1 MTMEILRNLF
11 RRASAEELM
20 QRELDE
26 ARRSL
31 LEALSTRDHAEAS
44 VAYHENRIGRLRQ
57 MLAQEPA
64 FITVGGTE

>member
-11 RRASAEELM
+11 RRASADELM

-31 LEALSTRDHAEAS
+31 LEALSSRDHAEAS
-44 VAYHENRIGRLRQ
+44 VAYHENRISRLRQ

>member
-1 MTMEILRNLF
+1 MIEVIRNLF
-11 RRASAEELM
+11 RRASADELM

-44 VAYHENRIGRLRQ
+44 VAYHESRINRLER
-57 MLAQEPA
+57 MLLGDYS
-64 FITVGGTE
+64 VGGTE

>member
-1 MTMEILRNLF
+1 MNIRNLL

-31 LEALSTRDHAEAS
+31 LEALSSRDHAEAS
-44 VAYHENRIGRLRQ
+44 VAYHESRISRLRQ
-57 MLAQEPA
+57 MLSQDAVVMS
-64 FITVGGTE
+64 VGCTE